1 MPAHTIRYDVLVQDA
16 LRGMVRDLLADA
28 AKKGLPG
35 EHHFFITFDT
45 AAEGVRLSE
54 RLRAQYPDEMTV
66 VLQYQF
72 RELKVT
78 DAAFEVVLSFGGVP
92 ERLHIPFEAIKAFA
106 DPSVQFALQFEALT
120 LPSDQAD
127 AEDADVQPNQP
138 TAKPRLAEPNQE
150 KPKDK
155 SHDKKSASRASVPAT
170 RAPNPAAGAAQPDA
184 PASQAADDKPGAEVV
199 RLDRFR
205 KK

>member
-1 MPAHTIRYDVLVQDA
+1 MKYVCLIY
-16 LRGMVRDLLADA
+16 
-28 AKKGLPG
+28 
-35 EHHFFITFDT
+35 F
-45 AAEGVRLSE
+45 
-54 RLRAQYPDEMTV
+54 
-66 VLQYQF
+66 
-72 RELKVT
+72 
-78 DAAFEVVLSFGGVP
+78 
-92 ERLHIPFEAIKAFA
+92 
-106 DPSVQFALQFEALT
+106 DPSVVFNRSPESNAVLAGVGPYNNELRDSGHYVAGEALT

-170 RAPNPAAGAAQPDA
+170 RAPNPAGDAAQPDA
-184 PASQAADDKPGAEVV
+184 PAPQAPDDKPGAEVV